1 MRRAVTIRCSFAP
14 RACLLKRMAAWRHVA
29 VGWSL
34 EIACAGPFLQRG
46 CWVRIP
52 ISKGRG
58 MEPNPERAGPP
69 GFLHG
74 AQPST
79 GRPSLHPRPPRAAAS
94 PPPDLSRP
102 GACDCDCDLYSSA
115 PVASEHPSAWVR
127 RAGRAWRLQLASVS
141 LGPRRM
147 EPVPAATATAAPPGC
162 SDLRGELHAL
172 ALGEEEG
179 QGLVANLR
187 RKRYLFYSFETLS
200 VTCTRRSNT

>member
-1 MRRAVTIRCSFAP
+1 MKKIS
-14 RACLLKRMAAWRHVA
+14 
-29 VGWSL
+29 
-34 EIACAGPFLQRG
+34 
-46 CWVRIP
+46 

-79 GRPSLHPRPPRAAAS
+79 GRPFLHPRPPRAAAS
-94 PPPDLSRP
+94 PRARRPPDLSLP

-127 RAGRAWRLQLASVS
+127 RAGRAWRL
-141 LGPRRM
+141 GPWRAFLLRLSRTA
-147 EPVPAATATAAPPGC
+147 EVGVCGSVPAATATAAPPGC